1 MQNDVS
7 NLRST
12 IIPKSDQLN
21 ADQLLGQDMI
31 VTITGVS
38 LASSP
43 DQPVIIHYE
52 GENGR
57 PFKPCKTVR
66 KILIAL
72 WGEDG
77 NQWIGRTMHLYC
89 DEKVKWAGEAVG
101 GIRIKALSH
110 IECNKDISL
119 TETRGKKVKARI
131 MKFTPENN
139 AAYVTPLPVFDKDAC
154 IKSLNDAALKGT
166 DALRNVYATLSTG
179 AKQAIAGD
187 LPNITAL
194 AAKYDMPAT
203 HTVPDGFDD

>member
-1 MQNDVS
+1 MQNDIS
-7 NLRST
+7 NLRAT

-110 IECNKDISL
+110 IDRDKDISL

-131 MKFTPENN
+131 MKYSPENN
-139 AAYVTPLPVFDKDAC
+139 AAYISAPFDKAVC
-154 IKSLNDAALKGT
+154 LASLKQAAQKGT
-166 DALRNVYATLSTG
+166 ADLLAVWNTLTKE
-179 AKQAIAGD
+179 AK
-187 LPNITAL
+187 TAV
-194 AAKYDMPAT
+194 KDDMPAIKT
-203 HTVPDGFDD
+203 EAAKHDKPVDGFDD

>member
-21 ADQLLGQDMI
+21 ADQLLGNDMI
-31 VTITGVS
+31 ITVTGVS
-38 LASSP
+38 LAGSP
-43 DQPVIIHYE
+43 DQPVSIHYE
-52 GENGR
+52 NEAGR

-77 NQWIGRTMHLYC
+77 NAWIGRTMHLFC

-101 GIRIKALSH
+101 GIRVKAMSH

-131 MKFTPENN
+131 LKLTPENN
-139 AAYVTPLPVFDKDAC
+139 AANTQPSFDKAAC
-154 IKSLNDAALKGT
+154 LESLKAAALKGT
-166 DALRNVYATLSTG
+166 DSLKSVFTALSTG
-179 AKQAIAGD
+179 AKHAVKD
-187 LPNITAL
+187 DMDAL
-194 AAKYDMPAT
+194 KLEAAKYDTPAQG
-203 HTVPDGFDD
+203 DF

>member
-1 MQNDVS
+1 MQNDIT
-7 NLRST
+7 NLRAT

-21 ADQLLGQDMI
+21 ADQLLGNDMI
-31 VTITGVS
+31 ITVTGVS

-43 DQPVIIHYE
+43 DQPVSIHYNN
-52 GENGR
+52 ENGR

-110 IECNKDISL
+110 IDRDKDISL

-131 MKFTPENN
+131 MKYSPENN
-139 AAYVTPLPVFDKDAC
+139 AAYVTPLPAFNKEACLKSLKDA
-154 IKSLNDAALKGT
+154 AQKGT
-166 DALRNVYATLSTG
+166 ADLLAVWNTLTKE
-179 AKQAIAGD
+179 AK
-187 LPNITAL
+187 TAV
-194 AAKYDMPAT
+194 KDDMPAIKT
-203 HTVPDGFDD
+203 EAAKHDKPVDGFDD

>member
-1 MQNDVS
+1 MNDVS

-89 DEKVKWAGEAVG
+89 DEKVKWAGEEVG

-110 IECNKDISL
+110 IDRDKDISL

-139 AAYVTPLPVFDKDAC
+139 AAYVTPLPPFDKTVC
-154 IKSLNDAALKGT
+154 LKSLNDAAQKGT
-166 DALRNVYATLSTG
+166 ADLLAVWNTLTKE
-179 AKQAIAGD
+179 AK
-187 LPNITAL
+187 TAV
-194 AAKYDMPAT
+194 KDDMPAIKT
-203 HTVPDGFDD
+203 EAAKHDTVPDGFDD